1 MITEILLRFG
11 RSGESESLCF
21 QIKPVT
27 VFVGPN
33 NSGKSLV
40 LRELQEYLAAPE
52 GRRHSIIADLLFG
65 PFDEGQA
72 RHELDRY
79 TLRPRGA
86 EVVPPD
92 NRIVGKGS
100 HRLQVNVTAFVEA
113 LVNPNHFKPRFC
125 GWYMQ
130 YNTVK
135 LDGKNRIQLINDTQA
150 GDLQQDPANSIQVLF
165 RNDDVRREVRDIIY
179 DAFSEYLIVD
189 PTHLGH
195 LRLKLSKVES
205 LVI

>member
-1 MITEILLRFG
+1 
-11 RSGESESLCF
+11 
-21 QIKPVT
+21 
-27 VFVGPN
+27 
-33 NSGKSLV
+33 
-40 LRELQEYLAAPE
+40 
-52 GRRHSIIADLLFG
+52 
-65 PFDEGQA
+65 
-72 RHELDRY
+72 
-79 TLRPRGA
+79 
-86 EVVPPD
+86 
-92 NRIVGKGS
+92 
-100 HRLQVNVTAFVEA
+100 
-113 LVNPNHFKPRFC
+113 
-125 GWYMQ
+125 MQ

-205 LVI
+205 LVIQEKNEALTTKPLLSMPLPSRSGRQVME